1 MDDFNFFLTYRTF
14 KSNGDILS
22 PSQVINLL
30 ENKELSFVQIEIIQS
45 LYNNNYNSAFD
56 YLKSLYKLR
65 KIKIE

>member
-30 ENKELSFVQIEIIQS
+30 ENKELSFVQLETIQS

-56 YLKSLYKLR
+56 YLKSLYKL
-65 KIKIE
+65 KIIKIE

>member
-30 ENKELSFVQIEIIQS
+30 ENKELSFVQLETIQS
-45 LYNNNYNSAFD
+45 LYNNNYNFAFD
-56 YLKSLYKLR
+56 YLKSLYKLK